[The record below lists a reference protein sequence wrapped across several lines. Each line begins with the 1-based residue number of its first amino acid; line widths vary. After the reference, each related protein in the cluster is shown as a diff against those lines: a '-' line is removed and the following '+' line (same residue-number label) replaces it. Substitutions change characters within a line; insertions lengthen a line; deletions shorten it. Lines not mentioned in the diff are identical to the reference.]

1 MEHKRIYLYSAVAWT
16 CVIAI
21 LCLVNFS
28 GLPSVGVKNTDK
40 LVHFVL
46 HFVFTALWILY
57 LISKTEKWSLI
68 KIYGIIFSV
77 SLSYGILIEIA
88 QDLFTVSRRADILDV
103 CANATGSI
111 IAIAVLIAYKNMLPQ
126 INSNK

>member
-1 MEHKRIYLYSAVAWT
+1 M
-16 CVIAI
+16 
-21 LCLVNFS
+21 
-28 GLPSVGVKNTDK
+28 PSVGVKNTDK

-57 LISKTEKWSLI
+57 LISKTEKWSLR

-88 QDLFTVSRRADILDV
+88 QDLFTVSRRADVLDV

-111 IAIAVLIAYKNMLPQ
+111 IAIAVLIAYKKYAAT
-126 INSNK
+126 NKFK

>member
-1 MEHKRIYLYSAVAWT
+1 MEHKRIYLYSAVVWT
-16 CVIAI
+16 FVIAI

-28 GLPSVGVKNTDK
+28 NLPSVGVKNTDK

-57 LISKTEKWSLI
+57 LISKTEKWSLR

-88 QDLFTVSRRADILDV
+88 QDLFTVSRRADVLDV

-111 IAIAVLIAYKNMLPQ
+111 IAIAVLIAYKKYAAT
-126 INSNK
+126 NKFK